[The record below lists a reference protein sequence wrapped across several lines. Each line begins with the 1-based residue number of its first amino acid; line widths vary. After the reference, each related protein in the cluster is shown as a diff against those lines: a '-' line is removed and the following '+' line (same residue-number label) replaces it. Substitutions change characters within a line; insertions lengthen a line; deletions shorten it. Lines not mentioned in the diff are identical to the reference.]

1 LSPFGNAFFKP
12 PTGKNTMKPEN
23 FADFANAILSAPLMR
38 LNGFGEP
45 AEPAAVTAAH
55 ALALKVDE
63 LGALRSVIA
72 DLNLKADKLRTDI
85 ENAGLTHIEGQH
97 YSASLASVK
106 GSTRIDWQ
114 TIAAK
119 FKPSR
124 QLIAAHTTTGKAST
138 RLNLTARK
146 ITH

>member
-1 LSPFGNAFFKP
+1 
-12 PTGKNTMKPEN
+12 MKPEN
-23 FADFANAILSAPLMR
+23 FADFA
-38 LNGFGEP
+38 
-45 AEPAAVTAAH
+45 AAVFAAPIMQAAKPTAAQTM
-55 ALALKVDE
+55 ADKVDE
-63 LGALRSVIA
+63 LGALRAVIA
-72 DLNLKADKLRTDI
+72 DLTKHADQIRTELED
-85 ENAGLTHIEGQH
+85 AGLTAIDGQH
-97 YSASLASVK
+97 YSASLTSVK

-124 QLIAAHTTTGKAST
+124 QLIAAHTTTGNAAT

>member
-1 LSPFGNAFFKP
+1 
-12 PTGKNTMKPEN
+12 MKPQDMQTL
-23 FADFANAILSAPLMR
+23 ALAALTAPKPLRWNAT
-38 LNGFGEP
+38 GEP
-45 AEPAAVTAAH
+45 TEPAAVTAAA
-55 ALALKVDE
+55 ALAAKVDE
-63 LGALRSVIA
+63 LGALRSAIA
-72 DLNLKADKLRTDI
+72 DLTTKADQLRAEI
-85 ENAGLTHIEGQH
+85 EEAGLTNIDGQH
-97 YSASLASVK
+97 YSATLTSVK

-124 QLIAAHTTTGKAST
+124 QLIAAHTTTGKAAT